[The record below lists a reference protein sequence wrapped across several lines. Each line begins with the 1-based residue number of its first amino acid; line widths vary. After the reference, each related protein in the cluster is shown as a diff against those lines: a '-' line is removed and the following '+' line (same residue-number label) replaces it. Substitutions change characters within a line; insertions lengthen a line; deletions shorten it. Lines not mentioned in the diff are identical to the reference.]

1 MIRASAPK
9 TRDMSFRRPARRRR
23 LRAPREDS
31 FGYTQVRDGE
41 REAVPT
47 SELGK
52 GLAGLACLSVRDVTA
67 EGVLDQLCIA
77 ATTLV
82 PGATAAFTL
91 IADPYRRRPPDRPT
105 AVRRPDCVT
114 FEVQH
119 QGVHLA
125 HLDLR
130 LPPGAD
136 LSQEALEAMG
146 VLLEVAAAA
155 MVNVRAY
162 ADLVAAMEQTR
173 DTSLHDPLTGL
184 PNRVLLV
191 DRIDQALTRS
201 GRLGQL
207 IAVFFADLDRF
218 KRVNDLYGHRVGD
231 ELLVAFAVRLQE
243 ALRPGDTAARLAGDE
258 FVVLCENLKDESE
271 AHVIAARLRSALR
284 APFKLST
291 GTISMSA
298 SVGIAFAGHAG
309 AVSEQLLGDADAAM
323 YQAKRRGGGRHQVLD
338 LRERHHA
345 RDRAILEEE
354 LRGAWTRAEMRP
366 LYQPIVRSVDG
377 APAGVEV
384 LLRWTSPRRG
394 PIAPSAFIP
403 VAEQTGMINEIG
415 RWVLEQAC
423 MDRQQ
428 WASVGRARLDLSVN
442 VSARQLMSPDYVTA
456 VASVLDATRTDPAL
470 VTLEITEDVFLHD
483 SDRALVVLED
493 LKSLGTTIAL
503 DDFGTGYSSMSYL
516 KRFPVDIVKID
527 RSFVADLGT
536 SPESHAIVYAIVELA
551 HLLGMV
557 VVAEGVESAD
567 QHHEVTMLGCDLSQG
582 FHFAHPME
590 AGEVCDVM
598 RRGSLCR
605 RR

>member
-1 MIRASAPK
+1 M
-9 TRDMSFRRPARRRR
+9 
-23 LRAPREDS
+23 
-31 FGYTQVRDGE
+31 
-41 REAVPT
+41 PT